1 MSNIV
6 CEDLV
11 KIYKTGKIEVVAL
24 RDLNLKVNSGE
35 FRAIVGPSGSG
46 KTTLL
51 NLIGG
56 LDSPSA
62 GRIIVNDVDITK
74 LSPKQLI
81 EYRRKSVGFVFQ
93 FFNLI
98 PTLTAY
104 ENIEL
109 PMIFIGT
116 PKEER
121 KKRVKELL
129 TLVGLFNRAYH
140 KPHELSGGEQQR
152 VAIAAALAND
162 PPLILADEP
171 TGELDSATGRQ
182 IVELFKHLDKEL
194 GKTLIIVTHD
204 LRIAMAADKISRIE
218 DGHIVVTLTPAEM
231 EVASVPLTKA
241 EDRLR
246 KLELQK
252 EKINEEIAKLVA
264 SFKEGQMDPDEFT
277 KRYSELKVIL
287 ERIDSEIKRLTLT

>member
-6 CEDLV
+6 CKDLV

-62 GRIIVNDVDITK
+62 GKIIVNDVDITK

-129 TLVGLFNRAYH
+129 TLVGLSNRADH

-218 DGHIVVTLTPAEM
+218 DGRIVVTLTPAEM

>member
-1 MSNIV
+1 MSSIA
-6 CEDLV
+6 CENLV
-11 KIYKTGKIEVVAL
+11 KIYKTGKIEVIAL
-24 RDLNLKVNSGE
+24 RDLNLKVDSGE

-56 LDSPSA
+56 FDSPNA
-62 GRIIVNDVDITK
+62 GKIFVDGQDITK
-74 LSPKQLI
+74 LNPKQLI
-81 EYRRKSVGFVFQ
+81 EYRRKKVGFVFQ

-109 PMIFIGT
+109 PMIFVGT
-116 PKEER
+116 PKETR

-129 TLVGLFNRAYH
+129 TLVELSGRAHH

-152 VAIAAALAND
+152 VAIAAALANN

-204 LRIAMAADKISRIE
+204 LRIAMAADKISRID
-218 DGHIVVTLTPAEM
+218 DGRIVATLTPAEM
-231 EVASVPLTKA
+231 EVASIPLAEA
-241 EDRLR
+241 EDRLK
-246 KLELQK
+246 KLEQQR
-252 EKINEEIAKLVA
+252 EKINKEITKLVEN
-264 SFKEGQMDPDEFT
+264 FRGGKMGPDEFT
-277 KRYSELKVIL
+277 KRYSELKATL
-287 ERIDSEIKRLTLT
+287 DRIDSEIKRLTLT